1 MFPNNRR
8 YTENRTK
15 SDLPSSFIL
24 EYQNDELMIMFTLL
38 YVQVLSR
45 AVSTVLEDI
54 KIVLST
60 KRKPVA
66 LLLILFI
73 IISSRSIVVHC
84 RSADSAEE
92 ETIFGS
98 VMDTLFSV
106 ELCVST
112 APVPGEAKYGD
123 FDPCFMLTG
132 FLMVLYL

>member
-1 MFPNNRR
+1 
-8 YTENRTK
+8 
-15 SDLPSSFIL
+15 
-24 EYQNDELMIMFTLL
+24 MFTLL

-73 IISSRSIVVHC
+73 ITSSRRVVVC
-84 RSADSAEE
+84 RG

>member
-73 IISSRSIVVHC
+73 IISSRRVVVCQQILPRRDNIWQCDGH
-84 RSADSAEE
+84 
-92 ETIFGS
+92 
-98 VMDTLFSV
+98 TLFS
-106 ELCVST
+106 
-112 APVPGEAKYGD
+112 
-123 FDPCFMLTG
+123 
-132 FLMVLYL
+132 